1 MIEIDVNDIVI
12 TEEEVGDYIRDL
24 EMIKQICVQF
34 GADIASLITETN
46 DLNALIALAEKNEE
60 DDAKKFA
67 QLTWLNE
74 ILSLY
79 KRAIDEA
86 DKAITDLNG
95 NYSRV
100 HIIRASDLSNIRR
113 SISTLFGEYTA
124 ALSHVMSQKIINEQ
138 FISTI
143 KERLS
148 FILCLDFEH
157 LRARLKCVM
166 TDQSETK
173 TIH

>member
-86 DKAITDLNG
+86 DKAIADLNG

-100 HIIRASDLSNIRR
+100 HIIRASDLLNIRR

-124 ALSHVMSQKIINEQ
+124 ALSHVMSHKVINEQ